1 MRILVLSH
9 IFEEKIQWPAEEA
22 TSLKKDVQVE
32 RKNTIPR
39 TRKVT
44 HPNQLKAAPSSKYVL
59 VSSNIYGHEKKPVNT
74 IQDTTTHKHTS
85 YFHSIKNLPGRTQF
99 SSIHLFPVIL

>member
-1 MRILVLSH
+1 MRIHVLSH
-9 IFEEKIQWPAEEA
+9 MFEEKIEWPAEEA

-44 HPNQLKAAPSSKYVL
+44 HPNQLKAAPSLKYVL

-74 IQDTTTHKHTS
+74 IQDTTTHKTYKLFS
-85 YFHSIKNLPGRTQF
+85 QNLVHSIKNF
-99 SSIHLFPVIL
+99 SV